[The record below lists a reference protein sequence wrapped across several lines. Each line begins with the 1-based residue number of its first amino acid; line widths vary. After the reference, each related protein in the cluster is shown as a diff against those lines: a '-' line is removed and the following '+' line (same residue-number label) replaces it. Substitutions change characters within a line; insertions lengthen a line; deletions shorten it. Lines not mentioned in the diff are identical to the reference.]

1 MSTLPFPNPT
11 SLSEGKKIFIYPSVE
26 SGLREEI
33 PLWMKFFC
41 YEYNSSS
48 LGRASAYN
56 RSQNLA
62 SIPTMSNM
70 KAVIAVPAPPNFVT
84 TTQHTYKSE
93 EVVPQDDILS
103 AAIDAVRDRMP
114 ASASGLFQSLL
125 NSGYA
130 SIVAGLL
137 GKAKIIS
144 NKLGY
149 NQVINKDETDLVYKP
164 GGSLR
169 QFDIQLYLPCLN
181 IEDSRSAGEII
192 RAFEALSLP
201 TVLSFFRSR
210 AATVFFHPPLWVFG
224 IGALDSY
231 NFDPDWS
238 GYPQLSVLRTVKVK
252 RVAIDTNT
260 LAVMGSDTEKGV
272 FKPIA
277 YSVTLTFQELEPSVR
292 ITGNVGELSTLI
304 QSRSAAVITTGTKNP
319 LVRDI

>member
-1 MSTLPFPNPT
+1 MTLPFPNPT
-11 SLSEGKKIFIYPSVE
+11 SLSEGKKIFIYPSTE

-62 SIPTMSNM
+62 SIPTMTNL
-70 KAVIAVPAPPNFVT
+70 KAVISVPAPPNFVT

-93 EVVPQDDILS
+93 EVVPPDDVLS
-103 AAIDAVRDRMP
+103 GIVDAVKRNMP
-114 ASASGLFQSLL
+114 ASVSGWFQTLL

-130 SIVAGLL
+130 QMVAGAL
-137 GKAKIIS
+137 GKAKVAS
-144 NKLGY
+144 SRLGY

-181 IEDSRSAGEII
+181 IEDSRIAGDII

-224 IGALDSY
+224 IGALDNYS
-231 NFDPDWS
+231 FDPDWS

-260 LAVMGSDTEKGV
+260 LAAIGSDTESGI

-277 YSVTLTFQELEPSVR
+277 YSLTLTFQELEPSVR

-304 QSRSAAVITTGTKNP
+304 QSRSSAVITTGTKNP